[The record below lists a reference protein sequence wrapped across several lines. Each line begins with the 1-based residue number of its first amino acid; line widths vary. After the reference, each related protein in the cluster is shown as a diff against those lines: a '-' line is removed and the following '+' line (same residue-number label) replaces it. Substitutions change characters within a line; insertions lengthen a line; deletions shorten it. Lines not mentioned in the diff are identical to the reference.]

1 MSFFLPYKDFFN
13 FLACVDE
20 TLSDFTSMSVMQQNG
35 WIFDVAYSNM
45 DRYTE
50 QCSPSSWYGYSYGSK
65 IGSVY
70 VAFMGS
76 GNATLS
82 YGNCYNGGT
91 VTVFLNENEIGHAD
105 GNIPDQAISFEYSN
119 RNVLMLKETNT
130 AIIKLN
136 SLKISC
142 NKGKRQLV
150 VDSKFYY
157 LFIIIYINQQSN

>member
-1 MSFFLPYKDFFN
+1 MPHQDLFN
-13 FLACVDE
+13 FLACLDE
-20 TLSDFTSMSVMQQNG
+20 KLSDFTSMPVMQRNG

-45 DRYTE
+45 DRYAE

-76 GNATLS
+76 GNATLN

-105 GNIPDQAISFEYSN
+105 GNNPVQAVSFEYSN

-142 NKGKRQLV
+142 NKGRR
-150 VDSKFYY
+150 
-157 LFIIIYINQQSN
+157 NW

>member
-1 MSFFLPYKDFFN
+1 MPYQDLLN
-13 FLACVDE
+13 FVACLDE
-20 TLSDFTSMSVMQQNG
+20 KLSDFTSMPVMQRNG

-45 DRYTE
+45 DRYAE
-50 QCSPSSWYGYSYGSK
+50 QCNPSSWYGYSYGSK

-105 GNIPDQAISFEYSN
+105 GNIPEQAVSFEYSN

-142 NKGKRQLV
+142 NKGRR
-150 VDSKFYY
+150 SW
-157 LFIIIYINQQSN
+157 